1 MSNLI
6 ERAEAARVK
15 AVKKNRA
22 DAEKKNRATISETK
36 PILAERIGKVV
47 GRRVAQSRL
56 ENLRIDG
63 SDKHGSA
70 IVVCAYDEVEF
81 QYSKHEGFL
90 VRRACPDCGATVTAH
105 VYGEGESALAGI
117 AVFLK
122 RTTFDSYVHTCYE
135 QAIKSLRREAES
147 HARHVTASP
156 EYLLEAASSYVPLRR
171 F

>member
-63 SDKHGSA
+63 TDKHGSA
-70 IVVCAYDEVEF
+70 VVVCTYEDVEF
-81 QYSKHEGFL
+81 GYSKHDGFL
-90 VRRACPDCGATVTAH
+90 VRRACPDCGATITTRI
-105 VYGEGESALAGI
+105 YGEGENALAQL
-117 AVFLK
+117 ATFLK
-122 RTTFDSYVHTCYE
+122 RTAFDSYVHTCYE
-135 QAIKSLRREAES
+135 QAVKSLRREAES